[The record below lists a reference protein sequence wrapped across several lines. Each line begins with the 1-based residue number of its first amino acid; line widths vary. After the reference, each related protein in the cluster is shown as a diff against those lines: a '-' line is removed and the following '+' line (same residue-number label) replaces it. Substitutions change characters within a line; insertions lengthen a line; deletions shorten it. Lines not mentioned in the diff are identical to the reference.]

1 MEVIHRHPHIA
12 PSQAQRLLVQLRELA
27 QQAKKGAAQG

>member
-1 MEVIHRHPHIA
+1 MEVNHQHPRIA
-12 PSQAQRLLVQLRELA
+12 PSQAQRLLEQLRELA